1 MPISAIIGGVS
12 SIFGSGMSYKGQRE
26 ANKTNIE
33 LARQGREHDVN
44 MWNRQNEYNTPEM
57 QMQRLKEAG
66 LNPNLIY
73 GSGQASTG
81 NADAPKPAHVATT
94 SNALASFNNNNAIQM
109 LGAYQDWQVK
119 KAQIKNIE
127 EETQGK
133 HIQNQLG
140 LANLPYT
147 EDLALYSRESQKYK
161 YYQEA
166 NRHQILNDDMNISRN
181 TLSDRVQQSK
191 LKTQYDRGRLGHQK
205 QALDY
210 LKKSTTQKDL
220 QNQLDQQLK
229 PYGMSTADELWQR
242 KLVPLIEDLISPQ
255 KWLKNKMKNKSRTPS
270 NYRPG
275 FTGYHQK

>member
-1 MPISAIIGGVS
+1 MPLGTIVGGVTS
-12 SIFGSGMSYKGQRE
+12 LFGSAAAYKGQKE
-26 ANKTNIE
+26 TNKTNIR
-33 LARQGREHDVN
+33 LAQEGREHDIN

-127 EETQGK
+127 EETAGK
-133 HIQNQLG
+133 SIQNQLQ
-140 LANLPYT
+140 AHYLPFGEGIAQDTSNRTQGQAELTRYQART
-147 EDLALYSRESQKYK
+147 LQQQYQENVATQQERMALHRSRLNESQ
-161 YYQEA
+161 QRFE
-166 NRHQILNDDMNISRN
+166 M
-181 TLSDRVQQSK
+181 
-191 LKTQYDRGRLGHQK
+191 
-205 QALDY
+205 
-210 LKKSTTQKDL
+210 LKKSTQQKEL
-220 QNQLDQQLK
+220 QIQLDEQLK

-242 KLVPLIEDLISPQ
+242 KLVPLIEDLLTPQ
-255 KWLKNKMKNKSRTPS
+255 KWIKKQFKK
-270 NYRPG
+270 
-275 FTGYHQK
+275 

>member
-1 MPISAIIGGVS
+1 MPLGTIIGGIT
-12 SIFGSGMSYKGQRE
+12 SIAGSYGAYKGQQS
-26 ANKTNIE
+26 ANKTNIR
-33 LARQGREHDVN
+33 LAQEGREHDVN

-119 KAQIKNIE
+119 KAQIRNIE

-133 HIQNQLG
+133 AIQNQL
-140 LANLPYT
+140 LSPNLPYA
-147 EDLALYSRESQKYK
+147 EDLSLYSRESQKYK

-166 NRHQILNDDMNISRN
+166 NKHQILNDDMNISRE
-181 TLSDRVQQSK
+181 TLLDRIQQNK
-191 LKTQYDRGRLGHQK
+191 LKTKFDSGKLGHQK
-205 QALDY
+205 QAIEY
-210 LKKSTTQKDL
+210 LRNQNTQKEL
-220 QNQLDQQLK
+220 QIQLDEQLK

-242 KLVPLIEDLISPQ
+242 KLVPLIEDLLSPQ
-255 KWLKNKMKNKSRTPS
+255 KWIKNKFKK
-270 NYRPG
+270 
-275 FTGYHQK
+275 